1 MMLGETER
9 DCDISALIRP
19 ELETMPGYEAIEPP
33 DQLARRL
40 GIPPERIVK
49 LDGNENPYGP
59 SPKAL
64 KALAEYQDYHIY
76 PDPMQH
82 EARSALSRFLGVPF
96 EQIVFGTGSD
106 EIMDLVLRAFLQP
119 GDAVIN
125 CPPTFGMYP
134 FLTRV
139 AGARLIEV
147 PRRDDDF
154 SLDLAA
160 IWAMASEAKV
170 IFIASPNNPTGNV
183 VSEAELD
190 ALLATGLVVVLDEAY
205 VEFAGGSHVGR
216 VEEGANLI
224 VLRTFS
230 KWAGLAGLRVG
241 YGIFPPSVAE
251 VILKIKQPYNLN
263 VAAQAAM
270 LASLEDADLL
280 RERVQLLIAEREE
293 LRRALAAITFV
304 EPLPSQAN
312 FLLCRIDGIDAG
324 RLQDEL
330 RDRGIMVRRPDS
342 PALHNCLRVSVG
354 LPEHRRA
361 LIEALN
367 EIGGTLGAS
376 R

>member
-1 MMLGETER
+1 MTER
-9 DCDISALIRP
+9 SEADSDISRLLRP
-19 ELETMPGYEAIEPP
+19 ELEAMPGYEAIEPP
-33 DQLARRL
+33 DQLALRL
-40 GIPPERIVK
+40 GIAPERIIK

-64 KALAEYQDYHIY
+64 KALAEYRDYHIY
-76 PDPMQH
+76 PDPLQH
-82 EARSALSRFLGVPF
+82 EAREALSSFLGIPF

-106 EIMDLVLRAFLQP
+106 EIMDLVLRAFLTP
-119 GDAVIN
+119 GDGVIN

-139 AGARLIEV
+139 AGARLIDV
-147 PRRDDDF
+147 PRREDDF

-160 IWAMASEAKV
+160 IWAAAAYAKV
-170 IFIASPNNPTGNV
+170 IFMASPNNPTGNV
-183 VSEAELD
+183 ISEVELD
-190 ALLATGLVVVLDEAY
+190 ALLSTGLVVVLDEAY
-205 VEFAGGSHVGR
+205 VEFAGGGFVER
-216 VEEGANLI
+216 VAEGGSLI

-241 YGIFPPSVAE
+241 YGVFPPSVAE

-263 VAAQAAM
+263 VAAQAGM

-280 RERVQLLIAEREE
+280 REHVRMLVAEREE
-293 LRRALAAITFV
+293 LLRALAAVPFV

-312 FLLCRIDGIDAG
+312 FILCRFEGIDAG
-324 RLQDEL
+324 KLQEEL
-330 RDRGIMVRRPDS
+330 RQRGIMVRRPDS
-342 PALHNCLRVSVG
+342 PVLYNCLRISVG

-367 EIGGTLGAS
+367 KIGGSLGAS

>member
-1 MMLGETER
+1 MAER
-9 DCDISALIRP
+9 SEANSDISRLLRP
-19 ELETMPGYEAIEPP
+19 ELEAMPGYEAIEPP

-40 GIPPERIVK
+40 GIPAERIIK

-64 KALAEYQDYHIY
+64 KALAEYRDYHIY
-76 PDPMQH
+76 PDPLQH
-82 EARSALSRFLGVPF
+82 EAREALSRFLGIPF
-96 EQIVFGTGSD
+96 EQIIFGTGSD
-106 EIMDLVLRAFLQP
+106 EIMDLVLRAFLTP
-119 GDAVIN
+119 GDGVVN

-147 PRRDDDF
+147 SRCEDDF
-154 SLDLAA
+154 SLDLTA
-160 IWAMASEAKV
+160 IRAIAGEAKV
-170 IFIASPNNPTGNV
+170 IFVASPNNPTGNV
-183 VSEAELD
+183 ISKAELD
-190 ALLATGLVVVLDEAY
+190 ALLSTGLVVVLDEAY
-205 VEFAGGSHVGR
+205 VEFAGGSFVGR
-216 VEEGANLI
+216 VAEGGNLI

-241 YGIFPPSVAE
+241 YGVFPPSVAE

-280 RERVQLLIAEREE
+280 REHVRMLVTEREE
-293 LRRALAAITFV
+293 LLRALAAVPFV

-312 FLLCRIDGIDAG
+312 FILCRFEGIDTG
-324 RLQDEL
+324 RLQEEL
-330 RDRGIMVRRPDS
+330 RQRGIMVRRPDS
-342 PALHNCLRVSVG
+342 PVLSDCLRISVG

-367 EIGGTLGAS
+367 EIGGSLGAS

>member
-1 MMLGETER
+1 
-9 DCDISALIRP
+9 
-19 ELETMPGYEAIEPP
+19 MPGYEAIEPP

-40 GIPPERIVK
+40 DIPPERIVK

-64 KALAEYQDYHIY
+64 RALAEYRDYHIY
-76 PDPMQH
+76 PDPLQR
-82 EARSALSRFLGVPF
+82 EAREALSRFLRIPF
-96 EQIVFGTGSD
+96 EQIVLGTGSD
-106 EIMDLVLRAFLQP
+106 EIMDLVLRAFLAP
-119 GDAVIN
+119 GDGVIN

-147 PRRDDDF
+147 PRRDDF

-160 IWAMASEAKV
+160 TRAVAGEAKV
-170 IFIASPNNPTGNV
+170 IFVASPNNPTGNV
-183 VSEAELD
+183 ISQADLD
-190 ALLATGLVVVLDEAY
+190 ALLATGLVVVVDEAY
-205 VEFAGGSHVGR
+205 VEFAGSGSFAGR
-216 VEEGANLI
+216 VAEGANLI

-251 VILKIKQPYNLN
+251 LVLKIKQPYNLN

-270 LASLEDADLL
+270 LASLADIELL
-280 RERVQLLIAEREE
+280 QERVRLLVAEREE
-293 LRRALAAITFV
+293 LSRALAGV
-304 EPLPSQAN
+304 SYLEPLPSQAN
-312 FLLCRIDGIDAG
+312 FILCRIDGIDAG
-324 RLQDEL
+324 KLQGEL
-330 RDRGIMVRRPDS
+330 RQRGIMVRRPDS
-342 PALHNCLRVSVG
+342 PVLHNCLRISVG

-367 EIGGTLGAS
+367 QIGGSRGAS

>member
-1 MMLGETER
+1 MTGRPEADR
-9 DCDISALIRP
+9 DIRRLLRP
-19 ELETMPGYEAIEPP
+19 ELEAMPGYEAIEPP

-49 LDGNENPYGP
+49 LDGNENPFGP

-64 KALAEYQDYHIY
+64 KALAEYRDYHIY
-76 PDPMQH
+76 PDPLQR
-82 EARSALSRFLGVPF
+82 EAREALSRFLGIPF
-96 EQIVFGTGSD
+96 DQIVLGTGSD
-106 EIMDLVLRAFLQP
+106 EIMDLVLRAFLAT
-119 GDAVIN
+119 GDGVIN

-147 PRRDDDF
+147 PRRDDF

-160 IWAMASEAKV
+160 IRAVAGEAKV
-170 IFIASPNNPTGNV
+170 IFVTSPNNPTGTV
-183 VSEAELD
+183 ISEADLD
-190 ALLATGLVVVLDEAY
+190 ALLATGLVVVVDEAY
-205 VEFAGGSHVGR
+205 VEFAGSGSFAGR
-216 VEEGANLI
+216 VAEGTNLI

-251 VILKIKQPYNLN
+251 VVLKIKQPYNLN

-270 LASLEDADLL
+270 LASLADVELL
-280 RERVQLLIAEREE
+280 QERVRLLVAEREE
-293 LRRALAAITFV
+293 LSRALAGV
-304 EPLPSQAN
+304 SYLEPLPSQAN
-312 FLLCRIDGIDAG
+312 FILCRTDGIDAG
-324 RLQDEL
+324 KLQQQL
-330 RDRGIMVRRPDS
+330 RQRGIMVRRPD
-342 PALHNCLRVSVG
+342 AAVLRDYLRISVG

-367 EIGGTLGAS
+367 EIGGSRGAS